1 MSASDPVRVVVVRTA
16 PRTSLAD
23 VPDVVCD
30 ELSRARHGVIML
42 AVDGLS
48 YDAALA
54 AGWRTAELTQLA
66 STFPSTST
74 TAWLTAMTGVGPAQH
89 GVPGMVYR
97 VPGRG
102 CLVYAVTGQ
111 VLAQGP
117 ADPGGDPRLVI
128 GHPTIFDRAAAD
140 GVQCRAVAREIAHLP
155 GPWAQAL
162 LRGATVVPA
171 APAET
176 LARHARDPALL
187 VDAAATEV
195 DEQIDVHRDGR
206 AGRQLGDVRRRQP
219 MLLWTYVNLDDYLH
233 RHGYDEPAVAAMAEL
248 GRRAARW
255 AQAGWTVIGYSD
267 HGQVRCAPADDLVRA
282 WSVLDD
288 PARRL
293 LPAGGAGRVRWLYPA
308 PGDEDEVG
316 GRLAAALGSSA
327 RIVATDEAWRD
338 RVGPVIAI
346 AADQRFPVPDPSL
359 SWEHGADSADETVVP
374 LAIWR
379 SR

>member
-1 MSASDPVRVVVVRTA
+1 MPSATY
-16 PRTSLAD
+16 TSLAD
-23 VPDVVCD
+23 IPDVVCD
-30 ELSRARHGVIML
+30 ELSRARRGVIML

-54 AGWRTAELTQLA
+54 AGWRTAELTKLA

-74 TAWLTAMTGVGPAQH
+74 TAWLTAITGVGPAQH

-102 CLVYAVTGQ
+102 TLVYAVTGR

-128 GHPTIFDRAAAD
+128 EHPTIFDRAAGD

-171 APAET
+171 APSET
-176 LARHARDPALL
+176 LARQARDPALL
-187 VDAAATEV
+187 VDAAMKEV
-195 DEQIDVHRDGR
+195 DEQIGGQ
-206 AGRQLGDVRRRQP
+206 AGGVRRRQP

-233 RHGYDEPAVAAMAEL
+233 RHGYDERAVAAMAEL
-248 GRRAARW
+248 GSRAARW

-267 HGQVRCAPADDLVRA
+267 HGQVRCTPDPDLVRA

-308 PGDEDEVG
+308 PGDEDEEVG

-327 RIVATDEAWRD
+327 RIVATDEALRD

-346 AADQRFPVPDPSL
+346 AADERFPVPDTSL
-359 SWEHGADSADETVVP
+359 SWEHGADSPDETVVP

-379 SR
+379 GR

>member
-1 MSASDPVRVVVVRTA
+1 VPSAPY
-16 PRTSLAD
+16 TSLAD
-23 VPDVVCD
+23 IPDVALA
-30 ELSRARHGVIML
+30 ELSRARRGVIML

-54 AGWRTAELTQLA
+54 AGWRTAELTSLA

-102 CLVYAVTGQ
+102 CLVYAVTGR

-117 ADPGGDPRLVI
+117 ADPGGDPGLVI
-128 GHPTIFDRAAAD
+128 GHPTIFDRAVAD

-171 APAET
+171 APAEMLT
-176 LARHARDPALL
+176 RHARDPALL
-187 VDAAATEV
+187 VDAAMKEV
-195 DEQIDVHRDGR
+195 DEQIGGQARGQ
-206 AGRQLGDVRRRQP
+206 AGGVRRQP

-233 RHGYDEPAVAAMAEL
+233 RHGYDERAVTAMAEL
-248 GRRAARW
+248 GSRAARW
-255 AQAGWTVIGYSD
+255 AQAGWTVIGHSD
-267 HGQVRCAPADDLVRA
+267 HGQVRCAPDENLVRA
-282 WSVLDD
+282 WSALDD

-308 PGDEDEVG
+308 PGDEGEVG

-327 RIVATDEAWRD
+327 RIVATDEALRD

-346 AADQRFPVPDPSL
+346 AADERFPVPDTSL

-379 SR
+379 GR